1 MERFLQSPIRRY
13 DSRHNPEPATPGLS
27 LNFQEM
33 LLRSPSPKALRSSIR
48 NPLKHYIKSI
58 DNTSSPPPPSITASS
73 FYPQAKQ
80 SWQCGLSDT
89 ESNSTISATTAS
101 ITTTPP
107 PSNFLPD
114 SASPTPPAHRRPS
127 LSYNNVSPIA
137 ASSTPSEL
145 PELLDDFSDISS
157 IADDQENIPPAHYCQ
172 PKTLFASRAD
182 PITKKRI
189 VFRELALSE
198 YYDADLEGVSFTKET
213 KGEKKEYL
221 TPIRVPSAG
230 TNKSTPEAVESPFWH
245 SVDENDELTFDSIF

>member
-13 DSRHNPEPATPGLS
+13 DSRHKPEPATPGLS

-33 LLRSPSPKALRSSIR
+33 FLRSPSPKALRNSIR

-58 DNTSSPPPPSITASS
+58 DNPSSPPPS
-73 FYPQAKQ
+73 
-80 SWQCGLSDT
+80 
-89 ESNSTISATTAS
+89 
-101 ITTTPP
+101 TTT
-107 PSNFLPD
+107 N
-114 SASPTPPAHRRPS
+114 T
-127 LSYNNVSPIA
+127 

-157 IADDQENIPPAHYCQ
+157 TADDQENIPPAHYCQ
-172 PKTLFASRAD
+172 SKNSLFASRAD
-182 PITKKRI
+182 PVTKKRI

-221 TPIRVPSAG
+221 VVERVVTDKGVIDKEDRMKRGGVKEIRGKKESPFIRKLREVVSDDTSDDEWPDVTKTPIRIPSAG

-245 SVDENDELTFDSIF
+245 SVDENDKLRR